1 MAYCDYTDV
10 QLEAGTSLGTITTS
24 DITSLISRSDEEIA
38 DILLEKGLSAPA
50 SASQLKTASICLT
63 IAKIKRRQ
71 AHELTRPNS
80 LSLDGGDISFSVNSE
95 AEAASYE
102 AKGRRAVFQ
111 YIDYAGGSG
120 VMIVRNHGM
129 LRGY

>member
-1 MAYCDYTDV
+1 MAFCEYTDV

-24 DITSLISRSDEEIA
+24 DITALITRSDEEIT
-38 DILLEKGLSAPA
+38 DILLEKGLTAPV
-50 SASQLKTASICLT
+50 SASQLKTASINFT

-80 LSLDGGDISFSVNSE
+80 LSLGGDISFGVNPE

-102 AKGRRAVFQ
+102 SKGRKAVAQ

-120 VMIVRNHGM
+120 VAFVRSHRM